1 MFIVFNSGH
10 LLPEGPDPVK
20 SYTLEADS
28 TTCNYSSDDDN
39 DDHDMMMIAT
49 PWLQWLG
56 WWPTYLSCY
65 EAFTT
70 GFHYYLAPS
79 HLSTLSPLQ

>member
-1 MFIVFNSGH
+1 MWHMFIVFNSGH

-20 SYTLEADS
+20 SCTLEADS

-49 PWLQWLG
+49 P
-56 WWPTYLSCY
+56 
-65 EAFTT
+65 
-70 GFHYYLAPS
+70 
-79 HLSTLSPLQ
+79 